1 MYCNEII
8 HNYLIND
15 GELLCPFCDEQLKK
29 LQNTVEPCCSKQEM
43 VNINGMN
50 ACVNCGLVNGYDYVQ
65 EYFNFYENM
74 YKIRRKSVYHR
85 KYHIDN
91 VLNNICYENNIQL
104 TYHQREK
111 IYKVFVEIDS
121 VLSEVNDGR
130 KRMIS
135 VKYVIKQLFKMLGL
149 PYKDINVTKSKRTLT
164 YYEQYWKKVR
174 LLIGDRIQSI
184 INV

>member
-8 HNYLIND
+8 HNDLIND
-15 GELLCPFCDEQLKK
+15 GELLCPFCDEQLKT
-29 LQNTVEPCCSKQEM
+29 LQNTVDPCCSKQEM

-74 YKIRRKSVYHR
+74 YKIRRKSVYNR
-85 KYHIDN
+85 KYHIEN
-91 VLNNICYENNIQL
+91 LINSISSKNNIQL
-104 TYHQREK
+104 THYQRDK

-121 VLSEVNDGR
+121 VLHEVNDGR

-164 YYEQYWKKVR
+164 YYEQYWIKVR